1 MNFIVQGMFRQII
14 FEDDNQD
21 NSADDDDDYD
31 EGMIM
36 LVLHILCY

>member
-21 NSADDDDDYD
+21 NSAADDDDYD